1 MNIQDNVKTLLE
13 NKPELRDH
21 SGELACQY
29 KYTYLR
35 GLDYETFVYEK
46 YESKITRVSAR
57 LQRQFPELRGKEWGK
72 RQAHSRVVAQKMRSQ
87 EKPELI

>member
-1 MNIQDNVKTLLE
+1 MNIHDNVKTLLQ

-35 GLDYETFVYEK
+35 ALDFETFVYEK
-46 YESKITRVSAR
+46 FESKITRVSAR
-57 LQRQFPELRGKEWGK
+57 LQRQFPELRGKQWGE
-72 RQAHSRVVAQKMRSQ
+72 RQTYSRVVAQKMRSQ
-87 EKPELI
+87 EKHELV